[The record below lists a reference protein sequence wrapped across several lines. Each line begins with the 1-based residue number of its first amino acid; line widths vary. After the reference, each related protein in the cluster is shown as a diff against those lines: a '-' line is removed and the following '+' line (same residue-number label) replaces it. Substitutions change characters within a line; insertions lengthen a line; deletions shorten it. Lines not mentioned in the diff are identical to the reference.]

1 MFSPGSGPP
10 LIPAP
15 DGFTGLKRGE
25 PAMRFLRRRDARRN
39 VKGKKTPEKP
49 ERAMGVC
56 ASACS
61 HPTLLTTSR
70 CFSLKFNNRF
80 LLQGF
85 QNKRE
90 PEPLGTNEPPRFAG
104 TDTCETQPHLYL
116 KCCSSKSSRFKRR
129 IQSMVG
135 GI

>member
-1 MFSPGSGPP
+1 
-10 LIPAP
+10 
-15 DGFTGLKRGE
+15 
-25 PAMRFLRRRDARRN
+25 
-39 VKGKKTPEKP
+39 
-49 ERAMGVC
+49 MGVY

-90 PEPLGTNEPPRFAG
+90 PEPLGTNEPSWFAG
-104 TDTCETQPHLYL
+104 TDTCETHPHLYL
-116 KCCSSKSSRFKRR
+116 KMLQFKT
-129 IQSMVG
+129 
-135 GI
+135 